1 MTFKKYVKQIYLDAL
16 ISNKLRNT
24 DHFGLVCIIWNYVQC
39 GWAAANH
46 NPARGQMNES
56 WRQYYTTIGRY
67 STVSS
72 NHIILEVTMCL
83 FSDGEHLSC
92 PVIRP
97 TNFTN
102 PGINRNNGHYT
113 VATRISWINYG
124 EILYSSDSQ
133 YSHCDGSRILSKVA
147 AQCILSLEIS
157 VATVEL

>member
-1 MTFKKYVKQIYLDAL
+1 MHLLAI
-16 ISNKLRNT
+16 
-24 DHFGLVCIIWNYVQC
+24 NYVIPTILVSFVLYGIISSVC
-39 GWAAANH
+39 RWVYPNICAAANH

-102 PGINRNNGHYT
+102 LGINR
-113 VATRISWINYG
+113 
-124 EILYSSDSQ
+124 E
-133 YSHCDGSRILSKVA
+133 
-147 AQCILSLEIS
+147 
-157 VATVEL
+157 

>member
-1 MTFKKYVKQIYLDAL
+1 MHLLAI
-16 ISNKLRNT
+16 
-24 DHFGLVCIIWNYVQC
+24 NYVIPTILVSFVLC
-39 GWAAANH
+39 RIIFFVGESLLTII
-46 NPARGQMNES
+46 PAHGQMNES

-113 VATRISWINYG
+113 VATRIS
-124 EILYSSDSQ
+124 
-133 YSHCDGSRILSKVA
+133 
-147 AQCILSLEIS
+147 
-157 VATVEL
+157 